1 MDMICYFYVSDGII
15 KALCIECH
23 KNKKEGWFW
32 PGGFGDEEIKC
43 SVCNKII
50 NAKKDTS
57 SI

>member
-1 MDMICYFYVSDGII
+1 MICYFYVSDGII